1 LSPRRLHV
9 LICNERLLAR
19 FGVDRLLLLLADGL
33 RERGHRVTLI
43 CQRCDRIAA
52 TKVSSALLELTD
64 LGQADFFGAEVQTMR
79 WLHERWS
86 DLALE
91 GGPDIIVTGGW
102 PFFRT
107 AEIGETLGVPVV
119 FIDAGAVPHDGM
131 PEAAA
136 HVQRELRRLRARVL
150 PRFSAVLPISDFIR
164 DSQTLPERGSQTGV
178 ETVRLGAD
186 HLDAPMF
193 GPPPE
198 TSGDAAALALTR
210 ELAATGQQL
219 IMGLGRFEA
228 EGYKNSAAAYDVLA
242 RILPQRPNV
251 RLLLLA
257 QPAEAAPPAAVADAV
272 LPLGF
277 ISDAALAAIM
287 TLCTVGLSMSR
298 WEGFNLPLAEMQWC
312 GRPVL
317 AFNCAAHPEV
327 TADPWFLCGGIAE
340 MTEKALF
347 ILRNGLPS
355 HIATEQRFELFRTRF
370 RWGDVIAR
378 YAAVIERLA
387 AAIPRCAQTA
397 PARRAVVVDCTN
409 AAVDPANPG
418 VIRVVRRLGQAL
430 QQHPD
435 VLPVFARWDRSFGG
449 YRLLTPAE
457 RATLATYDGPSE
469 TFGRL
474 FSAAGQGVWS
484 VDALLRLFDAQRPPV
499 LFLPEVVLDG
509 QMPERLAWA
518 RGRGLAVAA
527 LLFDMIPVT
536 HAPLCSFDVVRSFP
550 EYVEGLSAVDAVW
563 AISGESLKQFQEYLA
578 RHSLPRPGWRE
589 TIWLPAQFGAFPRV
603 VTPIAPPAE
612 GSPLIVLCVG
622 SIEPRKNHRTLI
634 AAFRALLARR
644 PALPL
649 RLVLAGHRFGGAD
662 ALATWLDGV
671 VREEPRIQWRGLLD
685 DTALAQ
691 LFRAA
696 AFTVYPSLVEG
707 YGLPVMESL
716 WMGRP
721 CVCHRDGVMAELAA
735 GGGCLTVDMSDP
747 AELEHA
753 IERLAAEPALRQRLM
768 DEASRRM
775 LLDWT
780 AYGAEIGARLRCLTE
795 AGMVSTPAA
804 RVSVFDRA
812 AHSTQTLPERIRA
825 EAHALRGFA
834 GGFVETVD
842 VPVA

>member
-43 CQRCDRIAA
+43 CQRCDRAA
-52 TKVSSALLELTD
+52 GTRVSSALYELGH

-91 GGPDIIVTGGW
+91 GAPDIIVTGGW

-107 AEIGETLGVPVV
+107 AEIGQTLDVPVV

-131 PEAAA
+131 PEASA

-186 HLDAPMF
+186 HLDTPMF
-193 GPPPE
+193 SVM
-198 TSGDAAALALTR
+198 SGASSDAAALALTR
-210 ELAATGQQL
+210 ELARTGQQL

-228 EGYKNSAAAYDVLA
+228 EGYKNSPAAYDVLT
-242 RILPQRPNV
+242 RILPHRPNV

-257 QPAEAAPPAAVADAV
+257 RTAEASPPAAVADAV

-287 TLCTVGLSMSR
+287 KLCSVGLSMSR

-317 AFNCAAHPEV
+317 AFNLAAHPEV
-327 TADPWFLCGGIAE
+327 TADPWFLCGGIEE
-340 MTEKALF
+340 MAEKALL
-347 ILRNGLPS
+347 ILRNSMPS
-355 HIATEQRFELFRTRF
+355 RIATEQCFELFRTRF
-370 RWGDVIAR
+370 RWRDVIAR
-378 YAAVIERLA
+378 YAAVIERMPA
-387 AAIPRCAQTA
+387 PARRCAQTA
-397 PARRAVVVDCTN
+397 PARRAVLVDCTN
-409 AAVDPANPG
+409 AAIDPANPG

-430 QQHPD
+430 QQQPD
-435 VLPVFARWDRSFGG
+435 VLPVFGRWDRSSGG
-449 YRLLTPAE
+449 YRLLAPSE
-457 RATLATYDGPSE
+457 RAMLASYDGPSE
-469 TFGRL
+469 TFGQL
-474 FSAAGQGVWS
+474 FSAAGQGVWPIDS
-484 VDALLRLFDAQRPPV
+484 LLRLFDAQPPPV

-536 HAPLCSFDVVRSFP
+536 HAPLCSFNVVRSFP
-550 EYVEGLSAVDAVW
+550 EYVEGLSAADAVW
-563 AISGESLKQFQEYLA
+563 AISGESLKQFQQHLA
-578 RHSLPRPGWRE
+578 RHSLPRPKWCE
-589 TIWLPAQFGAFPRV
+589 AIWLPAQFGAFPRV
-603 VTPIAPPAE
+603 VAPIAPPDE
-612 GSPLIVLCVG
+612 GRPLVVLCVG

-644 PALPL
+644 PELPL

-671 VREEPRIQWRGLLD
+671 VREEPRIRWTGLQGD
-685 DTALAQ
+685 AALAQ
-691 LFRAA
+691 LFRES

-707 YGLPVMESL
+707 YGLPVTESL

-721 CVCHRDGVMAELAA
+721 CLCHCDGVMAELAA
-735 GGGCLTVDMSDP
+735 EGGCVTVDMTNP
-747 AELEHA
+747 AALEDA
-753 IERLAAEPALRQRLM
+753 IERLAVDAALRQRLM

-780 AYGAEIGARLRCLTE
+780 AYAAEIGARLSCVTE
-795 AGMVSTPAA
+795 AGMVSA
-804 RVSVFDRA
+804 RATEDSVVHRA
-812 AHSTQTLPERIRA
+812 THSSQTLRERIRV
-825 EAHALRGFA
+825 EADAIRAFSEGILEA
-834 GGFVETVD
+834 AD